1 MRRIAA
7 AACVLALA
15 LLRTTAG
22 AQGEDLLFDAV
33 DDPVIGYSTAPR
45 HDRVAALSQQLAAGT
60 ARLAHEPGSGYLRSL
75 LGALN
80 VPIESQMAVFS
91 KTSLQSAI
99 IAPAN
104 PRTIFFADDV
114 AVAWPR
120 GGFIEIAA
128 HDPRQGVQFYIL
140 DQRESAAPQIVHP
153 NAGTCLNCHLAYATQ
168 GVPGLLVKSVATDAA
183 GRLQPQLGNYLT
195 DDRSPLVERWAGWYV
210 TGSNAAANHLG
221 HAVGSL
227 AEAFDS
233 KGYLSP
239 YSDVA
244 ALLVF
249 DHQAR
254 VVNLLTRAGW
264 DARLAPPAERD
275 AIVRRDAIDL
285 VDALLFVDEA
295 PLPAG
300 LGSSA
305 GFAQAFAA
313 RGPVDRNGRSLRQ
326 LDLRAR
332 LMRYPCSYMIYTPA
346 FDALPD
352 PVRTATYQRLW
363 DVLSGGETG
372 RRYARLTAADRRAIV
387 EILRDTKPGL
397 PPYFK

>member
-1 MRRIAA
+1 MRLIAA
-7 AACVLALA
+7 AAFVLALA

-33 DDPVIGYSTAPR
+33 SDPAIGYSTAPR
-45 HDRVAALSQQLAAGT
+45 HDRVAELSRRLAAGT
-60 ARLAHEPGSGYLRSL
+60 ANLTYEAGSGYLRSL
-75 LGALN
+75 LATLK

-91 KTSLQSAI
+91 KTSLQAAI

-104 PRTIFFADDV
+104 PRTIFFTDDV

-128 HDPRQGVQFYIL
+128 QDPQQGVHFYIL
-140 DQRESAAPQIVHP
+140 EQRAAAAPQIVQP
-153 NAGTCLNCHLAYATQ
+153 NPGVCLNCHLAYATQ

-183 GRLQPQLGNYLT
+183 GRPQPQIANYLT
-195 DDRSPLVERWAGWYV
+195 DDRSPLDERWAGWYV
-210 TGSNAAANHLG
+210 TGGDATAKHLG
-221 HAVGSL
+221 HALDSL

-233 KGYLSP
+233 KGYLSA

-254 VVNLLTRAGW
+254 LINLLTRAGW
-264 DARLAPPAERD
+264 DARLAPAAQRD
-275 AIVRRDAIDL
+275 AIVRHDASDL

-300 LGSSA
+300 VGSR
-305 GFAQAFAA
+305 GAFARTFA
-313 RGPVDRNGRSLRQ
+313 SRGPADSKGRSLRQ
-326 LDLRAR
+326 MDLRTR
-332 LMRYPCSYMIYTPA
+332 LMRYPCSYMIYAPA

-352 PVRTATYQRLW
+352 TVRTATYQRLW
-363 DVLSGGETG
+363 EVLSGADQD
-372 RRYARLTAADRRAIV
+372 RRYARLAAADRRAIV
-387 EILRDTKPGL
+387 EILRETKPGL
-397 PPYFK
+397 PAYFK